1 MLLSTA
7 CLLPPLVRSLSH
19 SISLPLS
26 SARMLSLPIHPLLHS
41 VHPLLLSALMISL
54 STYTLF
60 RSTYQF
66 YRQWIQGAEKN
77 RLPCASSNNCKSHR
91 AAVNKTGLQQN
102 WRERAGIFLTSLLLY
117 SEDYDVVLSFSIIIA
132 FRVLWWSLLMQDATL
147 RRLSGRRCR
156 RRFILSPKSLNDT
169 LLPAIFHA
177 PRTIA
182 SFAKKTNREDSHRE
196 GPLCLYLE

>member
-117 SEDYDVVLSFSIIIA
+117 SEDITIGPQLLYNHRFSGVMVESFNARCDASAPVWEALQTKIYSFSQIA
-132 FRVLWWSLLMQDATL
+132 
-147 RRLSGRRCR
+147 
-156 RRFILSPKSLNDT
+156 
-169 LLPAIFHA
+169 
-177 PRTIA
+177 
-182 SFAKKTNREDSHRE
+182 E
-196 GPLCLYLE
+196 